1 MRILFSKI
9 LAIAFV
15 LALTVAAQAADLPRL
30 KVGYIFTTNHTPL
43 MAAMGMGEKLTVDG
57 MWMQPLVPKEKYQ
70 LMKNGKAVAVLD
82 IVVIKSGSE
91 TATLFAQK
99 QLDIGL
105 ASITAIMAGIDKN
118 IPIKIVSPLVLASG
132 GVVVSN
138 DVPAKTWPEF
148 IAYIKASSKPVNIGY
163 HSPSSSPIIIL
174 ESALKSEGIS
184 YTSNPLDQKAQVVLV
199 DLKGMSNLIPAL
211 SSKQV
216 DAVVGPEPF
225 PQTAVGKGAG
235 CDISM
240 LRNLPPEKKW
250 TDYPC
255 CVIAAREETIAEHP
269 DLVRDFVR
277 LMAGA
282 GQWCNEDTQRAGILG
297 SSWIGLPEEI
307 GKNSNL
313 RFLQS
318 FTEGWK
324 DGADGYLSELNK
336 AGYFKGAL
344 KDKTFKQA
352 EGILVDPQFLNG
364 K

>member
-1 MRILFSKI
+1 MRTLFGKM
-9 LAIAFV
+9 LATTLL
-15 LALTVAAQAADLPRL
+15 LALGVAAQAAELPRL

-43 MAAMGMGEKLTVDG
+43 MAAMDMGEKLPVEG
-57 MWMQPLVPKEKYQ
+57 MWMQPIVPKEKYQ
-70 LMKNGKAVAVLD
+70 LMKDDKPVAVLD

-105 ASITAIMAGIDKN
+105 ASITAVMAGIDKN

-138 DVPAKTWPEF
+138 DVPAKTWQEF
-148 IAYIKASSKPVNIGY
+148 VAYIKKSSKPVSIGY
-163 HSPSSSPIIIL
+163 HSPSSAPIIIL
-174 ESALKSEGIS
+174 ESALKSEGIT

-199 DLKGMSNLIPAL
+199 DLKGMANLIPAL

-225 PQTAVGKGAG
+225 PQTAAGKGAG

-240 LRNLPPEKKW
+240 LRNLPPEGKW

-255 CVIAAREETIAEHP
+255 CVIAARDEVIAAHP
-269 DLVRDFVR
+269 ELVRDFVR
-277 LMAGA
+277 LMAGI
-282 GQWCNEDTQRAGILG
+282 GRWCNEDPQRAGILG
-297 SSWIGLPEEI
+297 SKWIGLPEEI

-318 FTEGWK
+318 FTDGWK
-324 DGADGYLSELNK
+324 EGADGYLSDLNK

-344 KDKTFKQA
+344 KDKSFKEA
-352 EGILVDPQFLNG
+352 ESLLVDPQFLNG

>member
-1 MRILFSKI
+1 MRTLFSKV
-9 LAIAFV
+9 LAALFV
-15 LALTVAAQAADLPRL
+15 LSLAAASHAAELPRL

-43 MAAMGMGEKLTVDG
+43 MAAMDMGEKLTVNG
-57 MWMQPLVPKEKYQ
+57 MWLQPVVPKEKYQ
-70 LMKNGKAVAVLD
+70 LMKDGKPVAVLD

-105 ASITAIMAGIDKN
+105 ASITAIMAGIDKR

-138 DVPAKTWPEF
+138 AVPAKTWPEF
-148 IAYIKASSKPVNIGY
+148 AAYIKSSSKPVSIGY
-163 HSPSSSPIIIL
+163 HSPSSAPIIIL
-174 ESALKSEGIS
+174 ESALKAEGIS

-225 PQTAVGKGAG
+225 PQTAAGKGAG
-235 CDISM
+235 CDIGM
-240 LRNLPPEKKW
+240 LRDLPPAGQW
-250 TDYPC
+250 SDYPC
-255 CVIAAREETIAEHP
+255 CVIAARDEIIAEHP
-269 DLVRDFVR
+269 AILRDFVS
-277 LMAGA
+277 LMAGV
-282 GQWCNEDTQRAGILG
+282 GQWCNEDAQRAGIVG
-297 SSWIGLPEEI
+297 SKWIGLPEKI

-318 FTEGWK
+318 FTDGWK
-324 DGADGYLSELNK
+324 EGANGYLGELNK

-344 KDKTFKQA
+344 KDKSFG
-352 EGILVDPQFLNG
+352 EVENILVDPQFLNG